1 MQLHSLFP
9 TAVAVFDIGRPLNK
23 TELDFF
29 YNQKVRRSMWNTTSV
44 DSEVLKNDSMLNIK
58 TFIQESIDNF
68 FNSIYSPSTFC
79 RLRITQSWINYTEP
93 GEHHH
98 RHDHP
103 NSFLSGVFYVNA
115 ERDKDSICF
124 FKREF
129 NQISINPNNFNLFNS
144 DVWELPAET
153 GKLILFPSSLSHMVE
168 PTKSNTT
175 RISLSFNTFIEGDVG
190 NSHTL
195 SGLRL

>member
-9 TAVAVFDIGRPLNK
+9 TPVAIFDIGRTLDK

-29 YNQKVRRSMWNTTSV
+29 YNQEVRRSMWNTTSV
-44 DSEVLKNDSMLNIK
+44 DSNVLNNSCIYNIK
-58 TFIQESIDNF
+58 TFIEDSINNF
-68 FNSIYSPSTFC
+68 FNSIYSPSTVC
-79 RLRITQSWINYTEP
+79 SLRITQSWINYTEP

-124 FKREF
+124 FKRDF
-129 NQISINPNNFNLFNS
+129 NQISINPINFNLFNS

-190 NSHTL
+190 NINTL